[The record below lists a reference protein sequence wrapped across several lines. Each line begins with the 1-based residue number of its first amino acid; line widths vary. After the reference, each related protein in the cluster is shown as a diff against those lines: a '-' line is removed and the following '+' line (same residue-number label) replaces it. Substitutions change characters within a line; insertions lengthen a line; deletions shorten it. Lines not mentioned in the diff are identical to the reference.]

1 MANTL
6 KSMPSVRLNDGTCVP
21 QQLGYGCG
29 TAWYK
34 KEGDTSINRELVE
47 SIKDA
52 IRLGYLHL
60 DGAESYRTE
69 SELGLAIKESG
80 VERDKLFVTTK
91 VSVNIA
97 DIPRA
102 IDASLEKLQL
112 DYVDL
117 YLIHS
122 PFFASSYSD
131 LQTAWAAMEQVKAA
145 GKARSIGVSN
155 FLQSHL
161 EAILETATVPPS
173 INQIEFHPYLQHG
186 NLLDFHKSQGIQTAS
201 YGPLTPIIRSKGGPV
216 DDLLPHLAK
225 KYAVSEGE
233 ILLRWSI
240 DRGCITITTSSKE
253 SRLSS
258 YLRALTFQLTPREID
273 DISAAGQQK
282 HFRAFWQGKFAS
294 EDRS

>member
-1 MANTL
+1 M

-21 QQLGYGCG
+21 QLGYGCG

-52 IRLGYLHL
+52 IRLGYHHL
-60 DGAESYRTE
+60 DGAETYRTE
-69 SELGLAIKESG
+69 PELGLAIKESG

-155 FLQSHL
+155 FLRSHL

-186 NLLDFHKSQGIQTAS
+186 NLLDFHESQEEA
-201 YGPLTPIIRSKGGPV
+201 PRRSPS
-216 DDLLPHLAK
+216 LPSIPCCHAHVN
-225 KYAVSEGE
+225 VSEPEALVLYPYGLE
-233 ILLRWSI
+233 RLILAPAYI
-240 DRGCITITTSSKE
+240 GC
-253 SRLSS
+253 LS
-258 YLRALTFQLTPREID
+258 TP
-273 DISAAGQQK
+273 
-282 HFRAFWQGKFAS
+282 FLY
-294 EDRS
+294 DRSGLVPYRVPHSSQFCAAFPAS

>member
-1 MANTL
+1 MVSTM
-6 KSMPSVRLNDGTCVP
+6 KSMSSVRLNDGTCVP
-21 QQLGYGCG
+21 QLGYGCG

-52 IRLGYLHL
+52 IRLGYHHL
-60 DGAESYRTE
+60 DGAETYRTE
-69 SELGLAIKESG
+69 PELGLAIKESG

-122 PFFASSYSD
+122 PFFGSSYSD

-155 FLQSHL
+155 FLRSHL

-186 NLLDFHKSQGIQTAS
+186 NLLDFHESQGIQTAS

-253 SRLSS
+253 ARLSS
-258 YLRALTFQLTPREID
+258 YLRALTFRLTPMEID

-294 EDRS
+294 DDRS

>member
-6 KSMPSVRLNDGTCVP
+6 KSMPSVKLNDGTCVP
-21 QQLGYGCG
+21 QLGYGCG

-34 KEGDTSINRELVE
+34 QEGDTSINRELVE

-60 DGAESYRTE
+60 DGAETYRTE
-69 SELGLAIKESG
+69 PELGLAIKESG

-122 PFFASSYSD
+122 PFFASSSSD

>member
-1 MANTL
+1 M

-21 QQLGYGCG
+21 QLGYGCG

-52 IRLGYLHL
+52 IRLGYHHL
-60 DGAESYRTE
+60 DGAETYRTE
-69 SELGLAIKESG
+69 PELGLAIKESG

-122 PFFASSYSD
+122 PFFGSSYSD

-155 FLQSHL
+155 FLRSHL

-186 NLLDFHKSQGIQTAS
+186 NLLDFHESQGIQTAS

-253 SRLSS
+253 ARLSS
-258 YLRALTFQLTPREID
+258 YLRALTFRLTPMEID

-294 EDRS
+294 DDRS

>member
-1 MANTL
+1 MVSTM

-21 QQLGYGCG
+21 QLGYGCG

-52 IRLGYLHL
+52 IRLGYHHL
-60 DGAESYRTE
+60 DGAETYRTE
-69 SELGLAIKESG
+69 PELGLAIKESG

-122 PFFASSYSD
+122 PFFGSSYSD

-155 FLQSHL
+155 FLRSHL

-186 NLLDFHKSQGIQTAS
+186 NLLDFHESQGIQTAS

-253 SRLSS
+253 ARLSS
-258 YLRALTFQLTPREID
+258 YLRALTFRLTPMEID

-294 EDRS
+294 DDRS